1 MTNPTPVVNSQLI
14 GLTHYAARA
23 LLERV
28 LARTGTTFTQSS
40 VLRTLANSGGRLER
54 ASLVAQVVGSLKIV
68 DEQAVRS
75 DIEALVAGRALDAS
89 AGDQVS
95 LTDSGRELLESI
107 QSAGGEIASRLYA
120 DIPREDL
127 EAGGR
132 VLTVILERANAE
144 LAVA

>member
-54 ASLVAQVVGSLKIV
+54 ASLAALVVDSLKIV
-68 DEQAVRS
+68 DEQAIRS
-75 DIEALVAGRALDAS
+75 DIEELVARRVLDAS
-89 AGDQVS
+89 AGDRVS

-120 DIPREDL
+120 DLPREDL

-132 VLTVILERANAE
+132 VLTRILERANAE
-144 LAVA
+144 LAAA